1 MAPRSRS
8 PRPASAAASI
18 LENGPAT
25 GPGPGSWGHDETQ
38 SNVRLS
44 PQAVK
49 VLAHPLRSRLLSQLR
64 RTGSASAT
72 ELAGLLG
79 TNSGATSYHLR
90 KLESVGLVVDTEGG
104 KGKERLWR
112 ASSEQHSWMTSDFAD
127 DEDAATAL
135 NWLERDYVRHFAS
148 QAERWLDIAPT
159 WPSDWA
165 DHLGLNDNVALVTQ
179 EQLVALRAEI
189 EEVLQRYRRVGQGN
203 PQAKRVAVYT
213 YAYPVDLD
221 KAPGE

>member
-1 MAPRSRS
+1 MAPTAV
-8 PRPASAAASI
+8 P
-18 LENGPAT
+18 
-25 GPGPGSWGHDETQ
+25 H

-44 PQAVK
+44 SEAVT

-64 RTGSASAT
+64 RVGSASAT
-72 ELAGLLG
+72 ERAGLLG

-90 KLESVGLVVDTEGG
+90 KLESVGLVVDTESG

-112 ASSEQHSWMTSDFAD
+112 ASSEQHSWMASDFAD

-135 NWLERDYVRHFAS
+135 NWLERDYVRHFATR
-148 QAERWLDIAPT
+148 AEQWLDVSAT
-159 WPSDWA
+159 WPGDWA

-179 EQLVALRAEI
+179 EQLVTMRAEL
-189 EEVLQRYRRVGQGN
+189 EAVLQKYRRVGQGN
-203 PQAKRVAVYT
+203 PRAKRVAVYT

-221 KAPGE
+221 KAPGR

>member
-1 MAPRSRS
+1 MAPTSL
-8 PRPASAAASI
+8 P
-18 LENGPAT
+18 
-25 GPGPGSWGHDETQ
+25 Q

-44 PQAVK
+44 SEAVK

-64 RTGSASAT
+64 RVGPASAT
-72 ELAGLLG
+72 ELASLLG

-112 ASSEQHSWMTSDFAD
+112 AASEQHSWMASDFAD
-127 DEDAATAL
+127 DEDASTAL
-135 NWLERDYVRHFAS
+135 NWLERDYVRHFATR
-148 QAERWLDIAPT
+148 AERWLDVSAT
-159 WPSDWA
+159 WPGDWA

-179 EQLVALRAEI
+179 EQLVALRAEL
-189 EEVLQRYRRVGQGN
+189 EAVLQKYRRVGQGN
-203 PQAKRVAVYT
+203 PRAKRVAVYT

-221 KAPGE
+221 KTPGR